1 VDAKRQPAAQKLIH
15 ARERPVRTS
24 VGNAAN
30 GVMEAA
36 SKHLEVETRGIRR
49 RIATAGLLA
58 VLATSLLL
66 AVPPLRGVLDEVL
79 HIGPGWIAAAI
90 GLEVVSC
97 LGFVVIFRLF
107 FETLPARQAR
117 RVAWT
122 EMASGALL
130 PGGGLGGLAIGG
142 WLMHMT
148 GVPTKRI
155 VQRSSG
161 LFFLTSGV
169 NVAVVATA
177 GLVLLV
183 GLVPGPHD
191 ALRTALP
198 IAAAVAAAA
207 AVLALPR
214 LVSDRR
220 RWASRL
226 VAGIRDAES
235 ALRHPSWR
243 LAGAVA
249 FLLCDIAVLWVT
261 FTAVG
266 NAPPLAALVLAY
278 MLGYLANII
287 PVPGGIGV
295 LDSGLAGMLVAYG
308 APATHAAAAVLVYH
322 AIAFWVPG
330 LGGLGAYA
338 LLRRQLVGSSRPPVA
353 APCEER
359 ARVRGSGMAVP
370 QGALPGPC
378 A

>member
-1 VDAKRQPAAQKLIH
+1 MTSLPLIH
-15 ARERPVRTS
+15 RPARAVRTAGTDS
-24 VGNAAN
+24 AN
-30 GVMEAA
+30 ESMTTS
-36 SKHLEVETRGIRR
+36 SKNLEVETRGIRR

-66 AVPPLRGVLDEVL
+66 AVPPLRGVLDEVI
-79 HIGPGWIAAAI
+79 HISPGWIAAAV

-130 PGGGLGGLAIGG
+130 PGGGVGGLAIGG
-142 WLMHMT
+142 WLMHLA

-169 NVAVVATA
+169 NVAVVALA

-183 GLVPGPHD
+183 GIVPGPHD
-191 ALRTALP
+191 VLRTALP
-198 IAAAVAAAA
+198 IAAAVGAAA

-214 LVSDRR
+214 VVSSRR
-220 RWASRL
+220 RWAGRL

-235 ALRHPSWR
+235 ALRQPSWR

-266 NAPPLAALVLAY
+266 GAPPVAALVLAY

-338 LLRRQLVGSSRPPVA
+338 LLRRQLLAPAARPAP

-359 ARVRGSGMAVP
+359 RRVRSSGVALP
-370 QGALPGPC
+370 QGAVADPC